1 MDSNKHIFIGA
12 DHAGFL
18 AKAELKKYLEELGFS
33 VTDLGNSVLDESD
46 DYPDFILP
54 VAKAVAENAGSWG
67 MVIGGSGQGEAIA
80 ANKMQ
85 GIRAA
90 LIYDEYSAKMSRE
103 HNDANVASFGA
114 RVLDN
119 EKMKALAKLWL
130 ETPFSGEER
139 HARRI
144 EKLNKL

>member
-1 MDSNKHIFIGA
+1 
-12 DHAGFL
+12 
-18 AKAELKKYLEELGFS
+18 
-33 VTDLGNSVLDESD
+33 
-46 DYPDFILP
+46 
-54 VAKAVAENAGSWG
+54 
-67 MVIGGSGQGEAIA
+67 
-80 ANKMQ
+80 
-85 GIRAA
+85 
-90 LIYDEYSAKMSRE
+90 MSRE